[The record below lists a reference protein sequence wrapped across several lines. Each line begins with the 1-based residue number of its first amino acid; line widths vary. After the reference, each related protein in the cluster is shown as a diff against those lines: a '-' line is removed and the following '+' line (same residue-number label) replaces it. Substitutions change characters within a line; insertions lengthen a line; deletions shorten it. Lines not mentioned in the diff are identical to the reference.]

1 MGWRATLAIGC
12 SLLLLFYLR
21 NHPALETPRQFTIDS
36 AAIIYR
42 IASAPLAAFQGVGEF
57 FKSYS
62 TLRADNDR
70 LVQENLVLKGQTQ
83 KLAAVLA
90 ENGRYRALLRSA
102 QTLEREVMVAE
113 IIAMTAAPS
122 RHELVIDKGVADA
135 VYVGQPLLGAD
146 GLMGQ
151 VIRVGQHSSHALL
164 ITYATHSVPV
174 QALRSGVRGLA
185 EGTVALNRLVVR
197 HIAATTDIQEGD
209 TLVTSGLGG
218 LFPSGYPVATVQ
230 TIVRQPGSS
239 FSQVIAVPI
248 AHLDRGR
255 NVMLALD
262 LTPSSSQ

>member
-1 MGWRATLAIGC
+1 
-12 SLLLLFYLR
+12 
-21 NHPALETPRQFTIDS
+21 
-36 AAIIYR
+36 
-42 IASAPLAAFQGVGEF
+42 
-57 FKSYS
+57 
-62 TLRADNDR
+62 
-70 LVQENLVLKGQTQ
+70 
-83 KLAAVLA
+83 
-90 ENGRYRALLRSA
+90 
-102 QTLEREVMVAE
+102 MVAE

-164 ITYATHSVPV
+164 ITDATHAVPV

-185 EGTVALNRLVVR
+185 EGTGALNRLVVR

-255 NVMLALD
+255 HVMLALD